1 MSCVWLRGSDEFNA
15 RPPANARKHPLTHIR
30 THTRIHQQMAS
41 MNGMLPPATM
51 VGGVVGPSGATLGG
65 FGGGGTG
72 SGGKYNMIAPPASL
86 MAEHNQLMAENNVDG
101 LGMQVVADAPQVNRH
116 GGNIAV
122 AHSHAY
128 ARTRT
133 RTRTHTHKGTH
144 THTHTHTRTR
154 THTQTCLHNTRPHSG
169 VDADRVVRGGVAA
182 RETAR
187 RPRPH
192 RISAQG
198 LLAIQTPARL
208 VKCEVVRGARSAQR
222 RGGRLRC

>member
-51 VGGVVGPSGATLGG
+51 VGGVVGPSGATPGG
-65 FGGGGTG
+65 FGGGGAG

-116 GGNIAV
+116 GGTIAV

-128 ARTRT
+128 ARTHTHTRTGTRTRT
-133 RTRTHTHKGTH
+133 RTRTHAQTNESTCARARH
-144 THTHTHTRTR
+144 THTHTHTFRCR
-154 THTQTCLHNTRPHSG
+154 LL
-169 VDADRVVRGGVAA
+169 
-182 RETAR
+182 
-187 RPRPH
+187 
-192 RISAQG
+192 SA
-198 LLAIQTPARL
+198 
-208 VKCEVVRGARSAQR
+208 
-222 RGGRLRC
+222 GR